1 MRSERPSDESDVE
14 ILVTG
19 NLATPRRTVLGVFGH
34 FAQTDM
40 DAEAVAAA
48 LAECGIPPI
57 ALDEPDIPITHAQ
70 QLACV
75 AWVVERATEGRSVE
89 RMAFDVA
96 FDVRITSFGVLG
108 LAALHASDLFESLR
122 VFTRYPELSWGH
134 SRITAGRA
142 GDALFTAFVADD
154 EITEPA
160 ARRYCVTIDAIAAVQ
175 MIRELFGP
183 EPRPRAVE
191 LPYPAPPDHRSMT
204 RRLGCPVVFDAPEAR
219 VLLDPSLLSA
229 EPLLANPFLF
239 RAYEKQ
245 ARQLAERLRTDVDL
259 GEQVRRLLWATSP
272 PPDRDTVASMLALS
286 PRSLARKL
294 AGEGTSYG
302 ELLEEVR
309 HARAR
314 DLLRNRGLQIAEIAD
329 RLGYSDAAAFSRA
342 FRGWADTTPSA
353 WRDAHGG

>member
-1 MRSERPSDESDVE
+1 ME

-40 DAEAVAAA
+40 QPAQVAAA
-48 LAECGIPPI
+48 LTECGIPPI
-57 ALDEPDIPITHAQ
+57 ALEEPDIPITHAQ

-75 AWVVERATEGRSVE
+75 AWVLAHAPPDRSVE
-89 RMAFDVA
+89 GMAFDVA
-96 FDVRITSFGVLG
+96 LDVRITSFGVLG
-108 LAALHASDLFESLR
+108 LAAMHASSLFESLQ

-142 GDALFTAFVADD
+142 GDALFTAFVPDD
-154 EITEPA
+154 AIEDPA
-160 ARRYCVTIDAIAAVQ
+160 VRRYCVTIDVIAAVQ

-191 LPYPAPPDHRSMT
+191 LPYPAPPDHRQIT
-204 RRLGCPVVFDAPEAR
+204 RRLGCPVSFDAPEAR
-219 VLLDPSLLSA
+219 VLHEPSLLSA
-229 EPLLANPFLF
+229 EPLLANPFLY

-259 GEQVRRLLWATSP
+259 AEQVRRLLWATSP
-272 PPDRDTVASMLALS
+272 PPDRETVASMLALS

-294 AGEGTSYG
+294 AAAGTRYG
-302 ELLEEVR
+302 DLLEEVR
-309 HARAR
+309 YARAR

-353 WRDAHGG
+353 WRDAQG

>member
-1 MRSERPSDESDVE
+1 VASEGVGPEKDVE
-14 ILVTG
+14 IMVTG

-40 DAEAVAAA
+40 APERVAAA

-57 ALDEPDIPITHAQ
+57 ALEEPDVPITHAQ

-75 AWVVERATEGRSVE
+75 AWVIERATAGRSVE
-89 RMAFDVA
+89 RMAFEVA
-96 FDVRITSFGVLG
+96 LDVRITSFGVLG
-108 LAALHASDLFESLR
+108 LAAMHASHLFESLR

-134 SRITAGRA
+134 SRIAAGRA
-142 GDALFTAFVADD
+142 GDALFAAFTADD
-154 EITEPA
+154 AIGDPA
-160 ARRYCVTIDAIAAVQ
+160 LRRYCVTVDTVAAVQ

-183 EPRPRAVE
+183 TPRPLAVE
-191 LPYPAPPDHRSMT
+191 LPYPAPPDHREMT
-204 RRLGCPVVFDAPEAR
+204 RRLPCPVTFDAPEAR
-219 VLLDPSLLSA
+219 VLLDPALIGA

-259 GEQVRRLLWATSP
+259 SEQVRRLLWATSP
-272 PPDRDTVASMLALS
+272 PPDRATVASMLALS

-294 AGEGTSYG
+294 AAEDTSYG
-302 ELLEEVR
+302 ALLEEVR
-309 HARAR
+309 YARAR

-342 FRGWADTTPSA
+342 FRAWADETPSA
-353 WRDAHGG
+353 WRER